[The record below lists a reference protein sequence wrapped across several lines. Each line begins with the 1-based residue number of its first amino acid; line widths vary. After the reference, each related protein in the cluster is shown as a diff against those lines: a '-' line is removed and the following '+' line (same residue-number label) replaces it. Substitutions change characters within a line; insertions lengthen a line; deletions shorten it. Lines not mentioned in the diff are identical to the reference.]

1 MLTERDIDLSS
12 CSGLRTLDLA
22 LTPEFSEDLDKS
34 IGQLESILDS
44 WKPQH
49 AKPFLELMPF
59 GHARFTR
66 EDFSDVLY
74 ALSPVIDTWL
84 HDQTVEAQ
92 SQATD
97 GVPGE
102 TSNGVQYQLSI
113 EIHDWESEMERWADH
128 IAGCF
133 PTWLRLRRLH
143 MDFCTRK

>member
-22 LTPEFSEDLDKS
+22 LTPEFSEDLEKS
-34 IGQLESILDS
+34 IDQLESILDS

-59 GHARFTR
+59 GHSRFTR

-84 HDQTVEAQ
+84 HDRTVEAQ
-92 SQATD
+92 SLAPD
-97 GVPGE
+97 GNAGE
-102 TSNGVQYQLSI
+102 ASNGVQYQLSV
-113 EIHDWESEMERWADH
+113 EIHDWEAEREQWSEIGRAH
-128 IAGCF
+128 V
-133 PTWLRLRRLH
+133 
-143 MDFCTRK
+143 